1 MASGG
6 IPYNLS
12 PMKNHTTTP
21 ANHRAAYDK
30 PLSPQDYSQGID
42 GLVLFFLTIL
52 IPIVLGISLCALFT
66 SKRK

>member
-1 MASGG
+1 MTTHT
-6 IPYNLS
+6 
-12 PMKNHTTTP
+12 MKAHTTTP

-30 PLSPQDYSQGID
+30 PLTSQEYSQGID

-52 IPIVLGISLCALFT
+52 IPIVLGVSLCSLFT